1 MYSSYQTSE
10 DCYEEQSSYRV
21 GQIEPQKFENSQSR
35 PQSEFVA
42 LPLLWDTLGRS
53 AI

>member
-1 MYSSYQTSE
+1 MCCRQKQLYK
-10 DCYEEQSSYRV
+10 
-21 GQIEPQKFENSQSR
+21 QKFPKQFAKKVKFCDVFGHTTQSR

-42 LPLLWDTLGRS
+42 LPLLWDTRGHS